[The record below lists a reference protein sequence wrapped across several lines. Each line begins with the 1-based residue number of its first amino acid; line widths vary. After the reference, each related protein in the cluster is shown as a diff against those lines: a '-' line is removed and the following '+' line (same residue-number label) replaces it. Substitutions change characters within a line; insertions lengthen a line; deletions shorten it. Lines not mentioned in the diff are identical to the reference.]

1 MIPYR
6 WPVLSLLACALA
18 VPLRAQS
25 PASTFSLSSSVTPE
39 QTELNKITAEN
50 AIADQKTRKRLQAL
64 NDEKEDLRVQYD
76 LLTQKQK
83 LKNSELEAQL
93 ERLNNENRLS
103 AEQHRRDLDAL
114 QAELER
120 LAAENQRNREK
131 LAADTAALETEY
143 EKLAVQDK
151 LADERVRAETTKS
164 TGELQKLRVENSLSA
179 ERNKTAL
186 LAVSE
191 QVEKLRLAND
201 LKNEEE
207 RALNLADEKER
218 RGIDLALK
226 RLDLEERKIKLEAMA
241 MDSRMARLKSDL
253 ELRDKRWEWKKES
266 NSEPVYLAQPFANGR
281 LVVSDRRIA
290 LDGPIV
296 TGAADYVTERIHYYN
311 NISSQPV
318 FVVIN
323 ICPGGSV
330 MEGYRIIKTMQ
341 ESRAPIYVVVK
352 SFAASMAAV
361 VTAMAERSY
370 VYPNAIILHHQMAGM
385 SWGNVTQ
392 LKEQLELARDWERRM
407 YAPVAKKMGLSLED
421 LRKKMYEKNSDGDW
435 QEFGDKAVSYG
446 WATSLVNE
454 IAETGFVKD
463 PEQETKPP
471 KPSFWLGEK
480 TDEKGQRYVA
490 LPRLNPF
497 DFYFIY
503 NPDRY
508 YR

>member
-281 LVVSDRRIA
+281 LVVSDRRIS
-290 LDGPIV
+290 LDTPIY
-296 TGAADYVTERIHYYN
+296 TGVADYVTERIHYYN

-318 FVVIN
+318 FIVIDR
-323 ICPGGSV
+323 CPGGSV
-330 MEGYRIIKTMQ
+330 MEGYRIVKAMQ
-341 ESRAPIYVVVK
+341 ASKAPVHVVVK
-352 SFAASMAAV
+352 SYAASMAAV
-361 VTAMAERSY
+361 ITTLAKESY
-370 VYPNAIILHHQMAGM
+370 AYPNAVILHHQMSSM
-385 SWGNVTQ
+385 QWGNMTQ
-392 LKEQLELARDWERRM
+392 LKEQLETAREWYRRLAD
-407 YAPVAKKMGLSLED
+407 PVARKMGTNLED
-421 LRKKMYEKNSDGDW
+421 FTKQMYSHNSDGDW
-435 QEFGDKAVSYG
+435 EEFGDKAVALK
-446 WATSLVNE
+446 WVNNIVQE
-454 IAETGFVKD
+454 VRETGVVKD
-463 PEQETKPP
+463 PSKAEKVGPP
-471 KPSFWLGEK
+471 NKLDEK
-480 TDEKGQRYVA
+480 VDEKGERYVT
-490 LPRLNPF
+490 LPRLEPF
-497 DFYFIY
+497 DLYWIY
-503 NPDRY
+503 NPDKY